1 MRSGEDTEEV
11 ETMKTIETSPT
22 KNEYGAIGI
31 GAMIVFIAL
40 ILVAA
45 VASAVI
51 IQTAE
56 KLQQNAQQTGSD
68 TENEIGSKIV
78 ILSGTISATDNII
91 LTFELGAGSSN
102 VAETAVSWLVTC
114 DKGAVLTMD
123 SGDFSGATN
132 LGGAG
137 APATFVAGTAYELP
151 ISVDDCTLTT
161 STNYN
166 LDIAVTNGGTTYET
180 ISTGLSVAVGETV
193 I

>member
-1 MRSGEDTEEV
+1 
-11 ETMKTIETSPT
+11 MKTIDESQT
-22 KNEYGAIGI
+22 KNETGAIGI

-56 KLQQNAQQTGSD
+56 KLQQNAQQTGAD
-68 TENEIGSKIV
+68 TQDEIGSKIV
-78 ILSGTISATDNII
+78 ILSGTISAANTII
-91 LTFELGAGSSN
+91 LTFELGAGSSS
-102 VAETAVSWLVTC
+102 VADTAVSWLVTC
-114 DKGAVLTMD
+114 DKAAVLTMD
-123 SGDFSGATN
+123 SGDFSTATD
-132 LGGAG
+132 LGGG
-137 APATFVAGTAYELP
+137 GTPATFVAGQAYELP
-151 ISVDDCTLTT
+151 ILTDDCTLTT

-180 ISTGLSVAVGETV
+180 ISTGLSIATGATV